1 MKRTHDT
8 KWGAEGCRTGTCILL
23 VVAKHG
29 AITLKEIHIHT
40 HNTTQQNNSK
50 AEKKKAL
57 EFSYIYP

>member
-50 AEKKKAL
+50 AEKKK
-57 EFSYIYP
+57 P